1 MTQIPIHSPRIL
13 VVEDEGIVAMEIQN
27 RLSSMGYSV
36 VAAVATGE
44 VAIEKAGQLQPD
56 LVLMDIRLKGKID
69 GVTAAEGIR
78 ARFDIP
84 VIFLTA
90 YADEHTLQR
99 AKVTEPYG
107 YVLKPFEEREL
118 HIAMEVAL
126 YKHRTERKLKENE
139 RWLNTTLNSIGD
151 AVIAMDSTGL
161 VNFMNHTAETLTG
174 WSLAA
179 ASGQDLWQ
187 LFQLF
192 DERTQ
197 TALEN
202 PVTQALHKGVK
213 VTLGRDTLLITK
225 AGAQLAVEGQ
235 AAPIRNEAD
244 QTIGVVLVLR
254 DVIEQRKLEGEL
266 LKTQR
271 LESLGLMAGGI
282 AHKFNNLLAV
292 IISNISLIKLR
303 TQKENN
309 IYGKLETVEKTAWK
323 AADAAQ
329 QLLTFAKGGA
339 PIKKTCSVV
348 EIITTATELVVKSF
362 NVHHD
367 LVLPSELWS
376 VEVDP
381 GQISQVMTN
390 LLINA
395 EQAMPN
401 GGTIQIQAENVGP
414 DSLADLPLAAGRY
427 LRVSVQDQGIGIPQN
442 LLPHIFEPYFTT
454 KMSADGLGL
463 ATAYSII
470 GRHAG
475 YIAVASEPGL
485 GTTFHIYLPAST
497 QEKITAVLA
506 PTSAPAQGQGKKI
519 LIMDDEDLIREGAA
533 NVLGYLGYKAEF
545 VKDGLAAVASYK
557 QAKAMGESFDVVI
570 LDLTVQGGMGGK
582 ETIRQLLE
590 LDTQVK
596 AVVSSGYSHDPVMAN
611 FREYGFSGVLAK
623 PYTIEELNKTLAQVI
638 GETPLIYSPATIKE
652 IQKHA
657 TL

>member
-1 MTQIPIHSPRIL
+1 MTQTTILPPRIL

-27 RLSSMGYSV
+27 RLASMGYRV
-36 VAAVATGE
+36 VALASVGE
-44 VAIEKAGQLQPD
+44 VAIEKARQLQPD
-56 LVLMDIRLKGKID
+56 LVLMDIRLKGNID
-69 GVTAAEGIR
+69 GVTAAEQIR
-78 ARFDIP
+78 AQFDIP

-126 YKHRTERKLKENE
+126 YKHRTEQKLKANE
-139 RWLNTTLNSIGD
+139 RWLATTLNSIGD
-151 AVIAMDSTGL
+151 AVIAMDATGL
-161 VNFMNHTAETLTG
+161 INFMNHTAEILTG
-174 WSLAA
+174 WSLTA

-187 LFQLF
+187 LFQLIN
-192 DERTQ
+192 ERSQ

-202 PVTQALHKGVK
+202 PVTQALHKGIMISI
-213 VTLGRDTLLITK
+213 GRDTSLITTEGTK
-225 AGAQLAVEGQ
+225 LAVEGQ
-235 AAPIRNEAD
+235 AAPIRNEAG

-254 DVIEQRKLEGEL
+254 DVIEQRKLEEEL
-266 LKTQR
+266 LKAQR

-303 TQKENN
+303 TPKENN

-323 AADAAQ
+323 AAEAAQ

-339 PIKKTCSVV
+339 PIKKICSAV
-348 EIITTATELVVKSF
+348 EIITTATELMAKPS
-362 NVHHD
+362 NVHYN
-367 LVLPSELWS
+367 LLLPSELWS

-381 GQISQVMTN
+381 GQISQVFTN
-390 LLINA
+390 LLLNA

-401 GGTIQIQAENVGP
+401 GGTIRIQAENVWP
-414 DSLADLPLAAGRY
+414 DALATLPLAAGRY
-427 LRVSVQDQGIGIPQN
+427 LCVSIQDQGSGIPQN
-442 LLPHIFEPYFTT
+442 VLPHIFEPYFTT
-454 KMSADGLGL
+454 KTNADGLGL

-470 GRHAG
+470 SRHAG
-475 YIAVASEPGL
+475 HIAVTSKPAL
-485 GTTFHIYLPAST
+485 GTTFYIYLPASM
-497 QEKITAVLA
+497 QEQNTAVLA
-506 PTSAPAQGQGKKI
+506 PVSAPVLGHGKKI
-519 LIMDDEDLIREGAA
+519 LIMDDEDLVREGAGS
-533 NVLGYLGYKAEF
+533 VLGYLGYKAEF
-545 VKDGLAAVASYK
+545 VKDGLAAVARYK
-557 QAKAMGESFDVVI
+557 QAKAMGEAFDVVI

-582 ETIRQLLE
+582 EAIRQLLE

-611 FREYGFSGVLAK
+611 FRDYGFSGVLAK
-623 PYTIEELNKTLAQVI
+623 PYTIEELNNTLAQVI
-638 GETPLIYSPATIKE
+638 REAPPIYTPQTIE
-652 IQKHA
+652 ESQAHA